1 MENNSFRPKNTG
13 THDIF
18 TEVSMNEDLSDTV
31 SSYPHTF
38 NKNTEVIRKISFL
51 GLLCSLISALF
62 FASASFIV
70 AFVTNVDPMEIL
82 VIRSCI
88 QLLMYVPVVI
98 YKKTSFF
105 GVKGERWF
113 LCMRAV
119 VGTVA
124 MGMGYYSFRLIP
136 LADASTIIFSCPALV
151 TLFAC
156 VLLREPCGVF
166 QVFTV
171 ILTLTGV
178 VLISRPSF
186 LFGVTSTDQV
196 SSAQRLQGSLIAFCS
211 CIAAALAFISLRK
224 LQKTPTSVVI
234 CTFSIASIAFGLIYL
249 FIVDNFTIPICG
261 QDAIL
266 LVLCGVFGT
275 FGQFLLTT
283 ALKLEDAGPISLTRT
298 LDIILAFVFGVSFLD
313 QYPSWTSIVGALV
326 VCSSIV
332 SLAIKK
338 WKDKHRSQNTSLSE
352 RKPLKN
358 KTTTIYNSVLP
369 QKAE

>member
-1 MENNSFRPKNTG
+1 MEQKLFRPKNTG
-13 THDIF
+13 T
-18 TEVSMNEDLSDTV
+18 EVSMNEDISDSLSTCQDTV
-31 SSYPHTF
+31 
-38 NKNTEVIRKISFL
+38 NKETEVIQKISFL
-51 GLLCSLISALF
+51 GLLSSLFSSLF
-62 FASASFIV
+62 FSSASFIV
-70 AFVTNVDPMEIL
+70 AFVTNVDPIEIL

-88 QLLMYVPVVI
+88 QLLTYVPVVI
-98 YKKTSFF
+98 YNRTSFL

-113 LCMRAV
+113 LCMRAII
-119 VGTVA
+119 GTVS

-171 ILTLTGV
+171 IITLTGV

-186 LFGVTSTDQV
+186 LFGVTSIDQV
-196 SSAQRLQGSLIAFCS
+196 SSAHRLQGSLTAFCS
-211 CIAAALAFISLRK
+211 CIAAALAFITLRK
-224 LQKTPTSVVI
+224 LQKTSTSVVI
-234 CTFSIASIAFGLIYL
+234 CVFSVASIAFGLIYL

-266 LVLCGVFGT
+266 LVICGLFGT

-298 LDIILAFVFGVSFLD
+298 LDIVLAFVFGISFLD
-313 QYPSWTSIVGALV
+313 QYPTWSSIVGALL
-326 VCSSIV
+326 VCSSVVLI
-332 SLAIKK
+332 AIKK
-338 WKDKHRSQNTSLSE
+338 WKDKQ
-352 RKPLKN
+352 
-358 KTTTIYNSVLP
+358 KT
-369 QKAE
+369 KKHFK